1 MNNRRIIKRF
11 ESQYDPQL
19 KDDAIQSYLADM
31 DDTARGIIRYGMEA
45 AEIADLMEEAES
57 RLDADYWKADEDGD
71 EETKKAIEDEME
83 RIENEATECCRKII
97 DAIDSVLPYS
107 KLTHAQKERLKRE
120 FENLKA
126 YDTWATED
134 PVTFIK
140 LIVAEYALSE
150 DNGLL
155 DEFEFAIQNA
165 LDEEDEEMDESVH
178 RCISKS
184 RKLESDYDDE
194 YDDEEFEVMSVD
206 DIANWLSD
214 LYETDVEA
222 NWDGDVLTLNV
233 KTDNKKELSIEI
245 FHDQSFSDMSIWYA
259 NYRTPKYEYSKELRL
274 NDDDERA
281 YAAELAMKFAK
292 SKDWFNDDFKDDEE
306 FESVRRRRNLR
317 RVIESRCARSKN

>member
-1 MNNRRIIKRF
+1 MKNRRIIKRF

-83 RIENEATECCRKII
+83 RIENEAIECCRKII

-126 YDTWATED
+126 YDTWAIED
-134 PVTFIK
+134 PVTFVK

-165 LDEEDEEMDESVH
+165 LDEDEEDEMDES
-178 RCISKS
+178 I
-184 RKLESDYDDE
+184 
-194 YDDEEFEVMSVD
+194 
-206 DIANWLSD
+206 
-214 LYETDVEA
+214 
-222 NWDGDVLTLNV
+222 
-233 KTDNKKELSIEI
+233 
-245 FHDQSFSDMSIWYA
+245 
-259 NYRTPKYEYSKELRL
+259 
-274 NDDDERA
+274 
-281 YAAELAMKFAK
+281 
-292 SKDWFNDDFKDDEE
+292 
-306 FESVRRRRNLR
+306 RRRRNLR
-317 RVIESRCARSKN
+317 RVIESHRARSKN

>member
-83 RIENEATECCRKII
+83 RIENEATECCGKII

-126 YDTWATED
+126 YDTWAIED
-134 PVTFIK
+134 PVTFVK

-150 DNGLL
+150 SNDLL
-155 DEFEFAIQNA
+155 DEFEFVFQNA
-165 LDEEDEEMDESVH
+165 LDEDDDDDMDES
-178 RCISKS
+178 I
-184 RKLESDYDDE
+184 
-194 YDDEEFEVMSVD
+194 
-206 DIANWLSD
+206 
-214 LYETDVEA
+214 
-222 NWDGDVLTLNV
+222 
-233 KTDNKKELSIEI
+233 
-245 FHDQSFSDMSIWYA
+245 
-259 NYRTPKYEYSKELRL
+259 
-274 NDDDERA
+274 
-281 YAAELAMKFAK
+281 
-292 SKDWFNDDFKDDEE
+292 
-306 FESVRRRRNLR
+306 RRRRNLR
-317 RVIESRCARSKN
+317 RVIESHRARSKN